1 MALPEFTLRQL
12 LEAGVHFGHQT
23 HRWNPRM
30 DQYIYGQRS
39 GIHIIDL
46 TQTVPLLDAALNA
59 VRETVAK
66 GGRIL
71 FVGTKRQAAKPVAE
85 AAERSAQYYM
95 NHRWLG
101 GTLTNWQTVSK
112 SISRLK
118 EIDEKLESG
127 ATGLTKKERLGMER
141 EQAKLQ
147 ASLGGIRE
155 MGTTP
160 DLLVVIDTN
169 KEALAVAE
177 ANKLGIPVIAV
188 LDTNSAPEGIDYP
201 IPGNDDAA
209 RAISLYCDLIARS
222 ALDGMAAQM
231 GSAGI
236 DIGALEEAAVEETLA
251 EEAPAPAAEAPAEE
265 AAAEPSGTA
274 PELFKEAPEK
284 TDDLKQIT
292 GVGPALEEKL
302 NKLGVYTLAQVA
314 SWTPDQIAWIDDTL
328 NFKGRVERDDWVG
341 QAELLAAGK

>member
-1 MALPEFTLRQL
+1 
-12 LEAGVHFGHQT
+12 
-23 HRWNPRM
+23 M
-30 DQYIYGQRS
+30 DQYIYGQRG

-46 TQTVPLLDAALNA
+46 TQTVPLIDAALNA

-85 AAERSAQYYM
+85 AAERSAQYFM

-112 SISRLK
+112 SIARLK

-127 ATGLTKKERLGMER
+127 AAGLTKKERLGLER
-141 EQAKLQ
+141 EQTKLQ

-177 ANKLGIPVIAV
+177 ANKLGIPVIAI
-188 LDTNSAPEGIDYP
+188 LDTNSAPEGIEFP

-209 RAISLYCDLIARS
+209 RAISLYCDL
-222 ALDGMAAQM
+222 LDGMAAQM

-236 DIGALEEAAVEETLA
+236 DIGALEEAAIEETLA
-251 EEAPAPAAEAPAEE
+251 EEAPAPAAEEAPAPVAEEAPAPAAKAPAVTEE

-274 PELFKEAPEK
+274 PELFAEAPEK
-284 TDDLKQIT
+284 VDDLKQIT

-302 NKLGVYTLAQVA
+302 NKLGVYTLAQIA
-314 SWTPDQIAWIDDTL
+314 SWTPDQIAWIDDSL
-328 NFKGRVERDDWVG
+328 SFKGRVERDDWVG
-341 QAELLAAGK
+341 QAELLVAGK

>member
-30 DQYIYGQRS
+30 GQYIYGQRN
-39 GIHIIDL
+39 GIHILDL
-46 TQTVPLLDAALNA
+46 TQTVPLLDQALQ
-59 VRETVAK
+59 VTRETVAK

-71 FVGTKRQAAKPVAE
+71 FVGTKRQASKAVAE

-112 SISRLK
+112 RIAHLK
-118 EIDEKLESG
+118 HLDEKLSG
-127 ATGLTKKERLGMER
+127 EGQGLTKKELLGMER

-147 ASLGGIRE
+147 ASLGGVRE
-155 MGTTP
+155 MGGTP
-160 DLLVVIDTN
+160 DLIVVIDTN
-169 KEALAVAE
+169 KESLAVAE

-188 LDTNSAPEGIDYP
+188 LDSNSAPEGIDYP

-209 RAISLYCDLIARS
+209 RAIALYTDLIARA
-222 ALDGMAAQM
+222 ALDGMASAM

-236 DIGALEEAAVEETLA
+236 DIGAA
-251 EEAPAPAAEAPAEE
+251 EEAPVEEAVADSPAEA
-265 AAAEPSGTA
+265 
-274 PELFKEAPEK
+274 
-284 TDDLKQIT
+284 
-292 GVGPALEEKL
+292 
-302 NKLGVYTLAQVA
+302 
-314 SWTPDQIAWIDDTL
+314 
-328 NFKGRVERDDWVG
+328 
-341 QAELLAAGK
+341 